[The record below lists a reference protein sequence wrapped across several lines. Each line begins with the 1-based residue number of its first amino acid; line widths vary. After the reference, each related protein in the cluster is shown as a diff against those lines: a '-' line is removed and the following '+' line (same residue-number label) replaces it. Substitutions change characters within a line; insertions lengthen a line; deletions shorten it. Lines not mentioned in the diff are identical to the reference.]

1 MDLSAAL
8 HSLETADH
16 VCHELRKPMAV
27 IHAYAEL
34 LGDEIAGPL
43 NEKQKGYT
51 EIVLQSVQR
60 LECLI
65 SDLFETFRVASSSV
79 PRREDPQDLEALCHQ
94 VVAQLAPSCRNRSVR
109 LAIRSQGKLVHPGL
123 DALRL
128 RSALARLIENALRFA
143 DDDEELVL
151 SLERNGD
158 RARFELNDPGPCLSE
173 EEMQRIF
180 ELMYRPERD
189 LHEPSVAGA
198 GLGVCRVLVESLG
211 GRIWAEN
218 GADHR
223 TAFVL
228 ELPLGESP
236 ASGDGSR
243 GQTRL

>member
-1 MDLSAAL
+1 
-8 HSLETADH
+8 
-16 VCHELRKPMAV
+16 
-27 IHAYAEL
+27 
-34 LGDEIAGPL
+34 
-43 NEKQKGYT
+43 
-51 EIVLQSVQR
+51 
-60 LECLI
+60 
-65 SDLFETFRVASSSV
+65 
-79 PRREDPQDLEALCHQ
+79 
-94 VVAQLAPSCRNRSVR
+94 
-109 LAIRSQGKLVHPGL
+109 
-123 DALRL
+123 
-128 RSALARLIENALRFA
+128 
-143 DDDEELVL
+143 
-151 SLERNGD
+151 
-158 RARFELNDPGPCLSE
+158 
-173 EEMQRIF
+173 MQRIF